1 MGLGGVGGSS
11 AAELVVRLSGSG
23 HFILRFASAVGSSE
37 GVVAHAGNIGTFAL
51 SALLDQH
58 QTSLFGSTVRVGRVA
73 GAGNSVLNEIIVR
86 KSNYKHK
93 RQFYL
98 NGAEESAISLADL
111 SGSNVHL
118 KFGSQT
124 LLDVDGP
131 FRIRSISIE
140 SGDLKKI
147 NYCFTSVN
155 EKIYLELIITFPF
168 MKEILNG
175 FSKVANSG
183 FFKNLTVEKRVSGPL
198 CKPIVKS
205 ESYYKKKINI
215 IKNNSIQ

>member
-93 RQFYL
+93 KQFYL

-147 NYCFTSVN
+147 NYWF
-155 EKIYLELIITFPF
+155 IYLDLFRIDYYLSIHERDFERLLQSSQLGLLQELDSREKSLGSI
-168 MKEILNG
+168 
-175 FSKVANSG
+175 VQANSQVG
-183 FFKNLTVEKRVSGPL
+183 KLL
-198 CKPIVKS
+198 Q
-205 ESYYKKKINI
+205 KKNI
-215 IKNNSIQ
+215 IKNNSVQ

>member
-93 RQFYL
+93 KQFYL

-147 NYCFTSVN
+147 NYWF
-155 EKIYLELIITFPF
+155 IYLDLFRIDYYLSIHERDFERLLQSSQLGLLQELDSREKSLGSI
-168 MKEILNG
+168 
-175 FSKVANSG
+175 VQANSQVG
-183 FFKNLTVEKRVSGPL
+183 KLLQKKNK
-198 CKPIVKS
+198 
-205 ESYYKKKINI
+205 YHKK
-215 IKNNSIQ
+215 

>member
-86 KSNYKHK
+86 KSLITSIKH
-93 RQFYL
+93 
-98 NGAEESAISLADL
+98 D
-111 SGSNVHL
+111 
-118 KFGSQT
+118 
-124 LLDVDGP
+124 
-131 FRIRSISIE
+131 
-140 SGDLKKI
+140 
-147 NYCFTSVN
+147 FTSMVRR
-155 EKIYLELIITFPF
+155 KAL
-168 MKEILNG
+168 
-175 FSKVANSG
+175 S
-183 FFKNLTVEKRVSGPL
+183 PL
-198 CKPIVKS
+198 PIS
-205 ESYYKKKINI
+205 PAAM
-215 IKNNSIQ
+215 SI

>member
-86 KSNYKHK
+86 KSSYKHK

-147 NYCFTSVN
+147 NYWF
-155 EKIYLELIITFPF
+155 IYLDLFRIDYYLSIHERDFERLLQSSQLGLLQELDSREKSLGSI
-168 MKEILNG
+168 
-175 FSKVANSG
+175 VQANSQVG
-183 FFKNLTVEKRVSGPL
+183 KLL
-198 CKPIVKS
+198 Q
-205 ESYYKKKINI
+205 KKNI
-215 IKNNSIQ
+215 IKNNSVQ

>member
-93 RQFYL
+93 TRFYL

-147 NYCFTSVN
+147 NYWF
-155 EKIYLELIITFPF
+155 IYLDLFRIDYYLSIHERDFERLLQSSQLGLLQELDSREKSLGSI
-168 MKEILNG
+168 
-175 FSKVANSG
+175 VQANSQVG
-183 FFKNLTVEKRVSGPL
+183 KLL
-198 CKPIVKS
+198 Q
-205 ESYYKKKINI
+205 KKNI
-215 IKNNSIQ
+215 IKNNSVQ